1 MDDKF
6 KINFFVELLFK
17 KMCSKEDNKFELIVY
32 YGYLLNGGLI
42 SLFIY
47 FLVYFSLFFY
57 SYLVIYLN

>member
-17 KMCSKEDNKFELIVY
+17 KMCSKEDNKFELSVY

-42 SLFIY
+42 FFFIY
-47 FLVYFSLFFY
+47 FWFILVYFFI
-57 SYLVIYLN
+57 VI